1 MGLAYLQLGW
11 NALGLPLAAI
21 YGGTLLTATAFLWLY
36 SRGSQRL
43 DSDRADSSLASAAS
57 LLVIYGL
64 GTLLLRGAA
73 TPELDIPQIGLAV
86 GTVGAL
92 LVWLVVGTTGVTALG
107 GLWLWSGRG
116 LLWLGWLLTVF
127 TVPLQAGLVSAL
139 GLGLRGVQ
147 LIKTWRRSHL
157 LAALALGLQIIW
169 LIWRSL
175 PESGTKAVIAIAT
188 AWTGTE
194 ANPSV
199 LLGIAHLPYGILMVG
214 LSDWLYRRCQPRL
227 GQLTEKLAIAL
238 ALFSLAVG
246 SLDLTVLALC
256 LIVIT
261 LTLLVV
267 TLRRSPSPSI
277 LINATH
283 ALGLLAIAVAIA
295 DRWPDLPAGYWLL
308 ISLGFTWLEW
318 GLSLGDRYQP
328 WRRSAW
334 YFGCVLAGLS
344 YFNLLAALDRDLLS
358 ASWSV
363 AGLASRSDLPSLPSV
378 RPSVA
383 TAMSLACWPLALRCP

>member
-1 MGLAYLQLGW
+1 
-11 NALGLPLAAI
+11 
-21 YGGTLLTATAFLWLY
+21 
-36 SRGSQRL
+36 
-43 DSDRADSSLASAAS
+43 
-57 LLVIYGL
+57 
-64 GTLLLRGAA
+64 
-73 TPELDIPQIGLAV
+73 
-86 GTVGAL
+86 
-92 LVWLVVGTTGVTALG
+92 
-107 GLWLWSGRG
+107 
-116 LLWLGWLLTVF
+116 
-127 TVPLQAGLVSAL
+127 
-139 GLGLRGVQ
+139 
-147 LIKTWRRSHL
+147 
-157 LAALALGLQIIW
+157 
-169 LIWRSL
+169 
-175 PESGTKAVIAIAT
+175 
-188 AWTGTE
+188 
-194 ANPSV
+194 
-199 LLGIAHLPYGILMVG
+199 MVG

-363 AGLASRSDLPSLPSV
+363 AGLALPVGLAFVAVRAPERRYGYEFSLLAVGATVPLTLLLPWTRLVGLGTGTFLTGLLSRFWPRRSVTRLSVFFGLGWGAGLIQDVIPGLPKFTGVQWYPIGAIAVLGLWMLQQVLWRRVGSTSADLGEETLGVRLSSLYAQAVRYLGLCAERRAAAGSDG
-378 RPSVA
+378 
-383 TAMSLACWPLALRCP
+383 